1 MLQRGAAI
9 FKHSLPTKAPWS
21 QRLRIV
27 RSFTGEN
34 PNQPN
39 QTIEKVTL
47 GTGRPAN
54 RDGEKTGIDLE
65 AEALRQ
71 EFVKQR
77 RDANE
82 PFKVQARNDRN
93 KPLLTDR
100 PTSLNLK
107 QFEVLSPT
115 DVNPKDHL
123 DRPTGVMDFID
134 QRMALKNGNIV
145 EKGVFPDAFNISN
158 IIVFGGVLLFNNQ
171 LFSWD
176 VTNGGDIRAHHF
188 DIVEVIKPSPAY
200 IIVGTGES
208 KLQLSPEIMDRLYSF
223 KARVDVVDTFKAVS
237 TFNIC
242 SGDGMNVVAFLVP
255 GTETSSPFDDD
266 SDQSVRRALK
276 L

>member
-1 MLQRGAAI
+1 MLQRGASI
-9 FKHSLPTKAPWS
+9 LKHCLPSSAPWG
-21 QRLRIV
+21 QRLRIF
-27 RSFTGEN
+27 RSFAGDN
-34 PNQPN
+34 RNQAN
-39 QTIEKVTL
+39 QTIGKDTL
-47 GTGRPAN
+47 DTAKPAN
-54 RDGEKTGIDLE
+54 RDGEKIGIDLE
-65 AEALRQ
+65 AEALRE

-77 RDANE
+77 RDATE
-82 PFKVQARNDRN
+82 PFKVQTRNDRN

-145 EKGVFPDAFNISN
+145 VKGVFPDAFNISN

-176 VTNGGDIRAHHF
+176 VTNGADIRAHHF

-242 SGDGMNVVAFLVP
+242 SGDGMNVIAFLIP
-255 GTETSSPFDDD
+255 GTETSSPFDDE
-266 SDQSVRRALK
+266 SDQSIRRALK